1 MRPPASR
8 SANGAPRRCRAR
20 ELSAALGDDR
30 DDGDP
35 KIVDRE
41 GAAEIVADWKA
52 HGLKVGF
59 TNGCFDLLHPGHV
72 ELLKRSRAAC
82 DRLIVALNTDASVR
96 RLKGDSRPVQNEYAR
111 SVVMAALD
119 SVDLVT
125 LFDEETP
132 LDLIRLLRP
141 DFLIKGADYTI
152 ATVVGSD
159 FVASYGGRVILVPIE
174 RGHSTTSLI
183 ARANGTR

>member
-1 MRPPASR
+1 
-8 SANGAPRRCRAR
+8 
-20 ELSAALGDDR
+20 
-30 DDGDP
+30 
-35 KIVDRE
+35 
-41 GAAEIVADWKA
+41 
-52 HGLKVGF
+52 
-59 TNGCFDLLHPGHV
+59 
-72 ELLKRSRAAC
+72 
-82 DRLIVALNTDASVR
+82 
-96 RLKGDSRPVQNEYAR
+96 
-111 SVVMAALD
+111 MAALD

-141 DFLIKGADYTI
+141 DFLIISCTI
-152 ATVVGSD
+152 ATVVDQD